1 MLSRTA
7 VLVAGALVLL
17 PLAGAGAGAAQERG
31 FPLIQPY
38 FPSLPE
44 AETQNFGIAR
54 DPQGTL
60 YIANLGGILIH
71 DGAWWRLVEI
81 GAART
86 AFSVAADAAG
96 RVAVGGV
103 DEIGYLKADEGGA
116 LRYVSLTGLL
126 APGQRKLGQVLRV
139 LPTPEGFA
147 FLTSRWL
154 LLWDGETV
162 RTVATF
168 PGDRPYTA
176 IFPVGET
183 VYVWTREGLSRLA
196 GTQIQPVPGGELFRG
211 RRIDQLLPADR
222 DALLISVRGEG
233 LFLFRGGLAEPFA
246 PEASRW
252 AVENKL
258 LEGERLDDGRWVLGS
273 VLGGALLLLPDGAVD
288 QVIDTASGLADD
300 FVNGIAV
307 DPEGSLWLALNNGL
321 ARVDVASPL
330 SVLDARSGLKGSVY
344 HVARHRGELWAATSA
359 GVFRSGGQSGALRM
373 RAVPGLPASGWSL
386 LSRGDDLLAG
396 TAYGLYVIQGGGA
409 PRLLPGVGQRT
420 VYLLA
425 PSPADPARVWV
436 GTEDGLEAIRKE
448 GSVWRHEGTIEG
460 APREVRTLVES
471 GGVLWCGTEFDG
483 LVRVELPRGW
493 PSSGRLGRLGPPR
506 MRPVPDSFGA
516 RPFAVSGGILVAL
529 EDRLLR
535 LDEARGR
542 LLEEPA
548 LAGLTGRFYTL
559 AEDAGGNLWRNTRPV
574 SVVRRREGRQATLVE
589 VPARGIE
596 TIVAEPDGVVWLGG
610 DGGLFRYE
618 GSFRRMGIPLPAP
631 RLARVTVAGKEISFA
646 GAPVLGPDTR
656 RLRIEVAPLSFRA
669 GLRYQTRL
677 DPLDPG
683 WGAPAAEPFAEL
695 TRLPPG
701 GYTFRA
707 RTVGPSGETGP
718 ETSWPFRVLPPW
730 YRTAWALVL
739 GLVLALAAVRG
750 YAWLRSR
757 TLSRRAAA
765 LEARV
770 ADQTRELRRTV
781 AELQRAHDEL
791 EVANERLEELSLKDA
806 LTGVANR
813 RRLQLVLDDE
823 WGRSRRSRSPLAF
836 ALLDLD
842 HFKLLNDTRGHGE
855 GDRCLQMVARYL
867 SGSLGRHSDLVARYG
882 GEELAILL
890 PDTDLD
896 GALLVAEQLREGIE
910 GLSIRVTASVGVAS
924 MIPAPGQRMEDLVE
938 AADRALYRAK
948 ADGRNRVC
956 AAAGGPRQVGSSKV
970 ARTGA

>member
-7 VLVAGALVLL
+7 VLVAGALMLL
-17 PLAGAGAGAAQERG
+17 PLAGADAGAVPPRPERG
-31 FPLIQPY
+31 FPLIQAY
-38 FPSLPE
+38 TPSLPE
-44 AETQNFGIAR
+44 AETQSFGITR

-60 YIANLGGILIH
+60 YIANGGGILIH

-86 AFSVAADAAG
+86 AFSVAADTAG

-116 LRYVSLTGLL
+116 LRYVSLAGLL
-126 APGQRKLGQVLRV
+126 PPARRKLGQVMRV

-147 FLTSRWL
+147 FLTGRWL

-162 RTVATF
+162 RTVATY

-176 IFPVGET
+176 IFPVREK
-183 VYVWTREGLSRLA
+183 VYVWTRDGLARLA
-196 GTQIQPVPGGELFRG
+196 GTQILPVPGGELFRG
-211 RRIDQLLPADR
+211 RRIDVILPAEA
-222 DALLISVRGEG
+222 DALLVSVRGEG
-233 LFLFRGGLAEPFA
+233 LFLFRGGRAEPFA

-252 AVENKL
+252 AAENKV
-258 LEGERLDDGRWVLGS
+258 LEGERLADGRWILGS
-273 VLGGALLLLPDGAVD
+273 VLGGALLLRPDGAVD

-321 ARVDVASPL
+321 ARVEVASPL
-330 SVLDARSGLKGSVY
+330 SVLDVRSGLKGSVY

-359 GVFRSGGQSGALRM
+359 GVFRSGGEGGALRM
-373 RAVPGLPASGWSL
+373 RAVPGVPASGWSL

-425 PSPADPARVWV
+425 PSTADPARVWV

-448 GSVWRHEGTIEG
+448 GPVWRHEGTVEG
-460 APREVRTLVES
+460 APREVRTMVES
-471 GGVLWCGTEFDG
+471 GGVLWCGTELDG
-483 LVRVELPRGW
+483 LVRVELPKGG
-493 PSSGRLGRLGPPR
+493 PVSGRPR
-506 MRPVPDSFGA
+506 VRPVPDSFGA
-516 RPFAVSGGILVAL
+516 RPFSVGGGILVAL

-535 LDEARGR
+535 LDEERGR
-542 LLEEPA
+542 LLEDPT
-548 LAGLTGRFYTL
+548 LGGLTGHFYTL
-559 AEDAGGNLWRNTRPV
+559 AEDAEGNLWRNTRPV
-574 SVVRRREGRQATLVE
+574 SVVLRRDGRQATLVE

-610 DGGLFRYE
+610 DGGLFRYQ
-618 GSFRRMGIPLPAP
+618 GSFRRVGRPLPAP
-631 RLARVTVAGKEISFA
+631 RLARVTVAGKEILFH

-677 DPLDPG
+677 DPLDSG

-701 GYTFRA
+701 AYTFRA

-718 ETSWPFRVLPPW
+718 ETAWSFRVLPPW

-739 GLVLALAAVRG
+739 GLVLALAGIRG
-750 YAWLRSR
+750 YARLRSR
-757 TLSRRAAA
+757 TLSRRAAE
-765 LEARV
+765 LEKRV
-770 ADQTRELRRTV
+770 AHQTRELRRTV
-781 AELQRAHDEL
+781 DELQRAHDEL

-855 GDRCLQMVARYL
+855 GDRCLQQVARYL

-882 GEELAILL
+882 GEEFAILL

-896 GALLVAEQLREGIE
+896 GALLVAEQLRLGIE
-910 GLSIRVTASVGVAS
+910 RLPIQVTASVGVAS
-924 MIPAPGQRMEDLVE
+924 MVPAAGQRLDDLLE

-948 ADGRNRVC
+948 TDGRNRVC
-956 AAAGGPRQVGSSKV
+956 AAAVGPRQVGSSKV